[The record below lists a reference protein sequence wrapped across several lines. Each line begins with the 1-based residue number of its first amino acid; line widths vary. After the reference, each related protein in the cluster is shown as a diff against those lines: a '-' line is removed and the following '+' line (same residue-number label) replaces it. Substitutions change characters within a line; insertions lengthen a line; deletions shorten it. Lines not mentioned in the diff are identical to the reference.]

1 VNDDDPLIDETLAG
15 SNDAFDQLV
24 RKYQDRLYNTIVH
37 VMGSADDA
45 RDVVQE
51 AFIQAY
57 VKLDSF
63 HRNAGFYTWL
73 YRIAFNAAVSHQR
86 RKRAVI
92 SVDQTREL
100 SGHEPVDDGLG
111 PQDRLEQ
118 SERVE
123 QVRRALDAL
132 TDEHRTVLVLREL
145 EECDYETIAGIL
157 QVPIGTVRS
166 RLHRARLEMRDV
178 LGRMLGE
185 NLTDETKRESPLS
198 G

>member
-1 VNDDDPLIDETLAG
+1 MNDDDPLIDETLAG